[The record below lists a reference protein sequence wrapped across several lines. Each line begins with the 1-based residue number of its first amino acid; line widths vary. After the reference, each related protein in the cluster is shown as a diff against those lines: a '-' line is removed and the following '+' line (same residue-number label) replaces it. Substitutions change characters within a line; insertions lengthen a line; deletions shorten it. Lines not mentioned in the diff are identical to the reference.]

1 MTSWKN
7 ERRFFIYN
15 YFLKCSKLKKW
26 NKFLSSLFLKIQ
38 LCSTVECLHDIS
50 HPRQFL
56 IRSFWDTHQVQAI
69 VLGLC
74 GQVRLSIVLV
84 TSVFFWH
91 GVNFEKFAWLSS
103 PWQSPRSRWSGGA
116 GRAYRACGC
125 ANTCAGPPP
134 GYKWRKSMKKKI
146 KVACH
151 MYFWGGCACF
161 EFSHKLSLI

>member
-1 MTSWKN
+1 MEILEN
-7 ERRFFIYN
+7 MIGYFICGN
-15 YFLKCSKLKKW
+15 SLKYLMLKKW
-26 NKFLSSLFLKIQ
+26 NKYFSSLFLKEKLFCTILHIQ
-38 LCSTVECLHDIS
+38 DNL
-50 HPRQFL
+50 
-56 IRSFWDTHQVQAI
+56 RSFWDRHQIQAI
-69 VLGLC
+69 AQEGIC
-74 GQVRLSIVLV
+74 GRVPLLVSIVLV
-84 TSVFFWH
+84 TSVLFWH
-91 GVNFEKFAWLSS
+91 GINFEKFAWLSS

-116 GRAYRACGC
+116 GRACRACGC